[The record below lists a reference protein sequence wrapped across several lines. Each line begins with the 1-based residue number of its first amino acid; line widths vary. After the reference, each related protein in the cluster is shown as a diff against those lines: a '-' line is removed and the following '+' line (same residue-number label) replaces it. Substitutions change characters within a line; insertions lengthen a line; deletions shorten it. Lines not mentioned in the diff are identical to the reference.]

1 MYGKNTVFSESIAD
15 VEKDND
21 GVKKVKNGTYR

>member
-1 MYGKNTVFSESIAD
+1 MYGKNTAFSRSITD

-21 GVKKVKNGTYR
+21 GVKKVKNGAYR